1 MTSARISRRLAGA
14 AAVLG
19 LSAAAAWAQ
28 GATTP
33 SPNAPTGD
41 PVKVGVI
48 VSTTGA
54 GAGLGIPER
63 NGLLLAEKDINA
75 KGGINGR
82 PLKLVIEDDASNPD
96 TALSKANDLIF
107 GQKVVALIGPSLT
120 ASTVAVGGVTHAN
133 KIPQIAFTG
142 LGPAVERERK
152 CLAHILP
159 PQKLNAQALLEYAK
173 EIKATKLG
181 VLHDAGYGAV
191 VLAELKPLVDKYGV
205 KLVAVEKFE
214 IGATDTTTQAAK
226 VKAAQPDAVLIIAT
240 SATPFRNVRQI
251 QMTQPVI
258 AAIGSSSYEYVNAM
272 GVGANNVV
280 IPEFVVGEDPLP
292 SQKDFVE
299 AYKKAYNAT
308 PKNFEAAAWD
318 AAHLLAAAIAK
329 AGPDA
334 GGEKICEAMRQPYTG
349 VMASYNFGAEDLT
362 GIPMSSY
369 VYSKLVDGKY
379 TRTPFRV
386 AP

>member
-1 MTSARISRRLAGA
+1 MKSVRISRRLAGA
-14 AAVLG
+14 VVLFG
-19 LSAAAAWAQ
+19 LSATAAWAQ
-28 GATTP
+28 GAATP
-33 SPNAPTGD
+33 AGD

-82 PLKLVIEDDASNPD
+82 PLKLIVEDDASNPD
-96 TALSKANDLIF
+96 TALSKANDLVF
-107 GQKVVALIGPSLT
+107 GQKVVALIGPSMT

-142 LGPAVERERK
+142 LGPAIERDRK

-191 VLAELKPLVDKYGV
+191 VLAELKPMLDKYGV

-280 IPEFVVGEDPLP
+280 IPEFLVGEDPLP

-299 AYKKAYNAT
+299 TYKKAYNAT

-349 VMASYNFGAEDLT
+349 VMASYNFGADDLT